1 MDPQQ
6 SEWWMESLEGALTSK
21 EVLKLSDF
29 DILELVGK
37 GSFGMV
43 LQVCKKNTGAIYA
56 LKVLD
61 KKHITS
67 KADTVRAT
75 KCERRVLE
83 IVNHPF
89 IVRLHVSVLQY
100 C

>member
-1 MDPQQ
+1 
-6 SEWWMESLEGALTSK
+6 MESLEGALTSK

-29 DILELVGK
+29 DILQLVGK

-61 KKHITS
+61 KKHVTS

-89 IVRLHVSVLQY
+89 IVRLHVS
-100 C
+100 